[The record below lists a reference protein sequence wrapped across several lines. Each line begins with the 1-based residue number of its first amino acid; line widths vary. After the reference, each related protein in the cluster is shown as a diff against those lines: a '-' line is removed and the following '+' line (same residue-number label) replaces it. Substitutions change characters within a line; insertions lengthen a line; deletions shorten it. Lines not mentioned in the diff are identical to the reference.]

1 MKNVI
6 MLLSAL
12 VLGSVIIQQLLQ
24 GKETKRIRS
33 REDDPSIPQIS
44 SKAF

>member
-6 MLLSAL
+6 MLLSAI

-24 GKETKRIRS
+24 GKQPKHIRS

-44 SKAF
+44 TKAF